1 MSGFI
6 RPEMARFVRRWAETF
21 AAGVIALVGL
31 RIFWRAYTHYNWM
44 GEAIGG
50 LLMLIGFA
58 AGWAA
63 YRRAQFNHGGDGSV
77 LPPGLI
83 EVTERQIS
91 YFTSLGGDTVDI
103 AAMTRLEIRSIPSLG
118 RVWVLKQ
125 SEGPTLFIP
134 VGAAGA
140 KNLFDAFSALP
151 GIEQS
156 RLIEAVNTGGEH
168 KRVIWRGDP
177 KFRALT

>member
-6 RPEMARFVRRWAETF
+6 RPEMARFLRRWAEPL

-31 RIFWRAYTHYNWM
+31 RIFWRAYTHFNWM

-50 LLMLIGFA
+50 LLILIGVA

-63 YRRAQFNHGGDGSV
+63 YRRVQFNHEGDG
-77 LPPGLI
+77 PGLI

-91 YFTSLGGDTVDI
+91 YMTSLGGDTVDI
-103 AAMTRLEIRSIPSLG
+103 AAMTRLELRSIPSLG

-134 VGAAGA
+134 VGAAGS
-140 KNLFDAFSALP
+140 KKLFDAFTALP
-151 GIEQS
+151 GLEQS
-156 RLIEAVNTGGEH
+156 RLIEAVKSDIDH
-168 KRVIWRGDP
+168 KLVVWRADT
-177 KFRALT
+177 KFRTLT